1 VTASTVVR
9 RHWPTVRALAIEFVT
24 GRPPRPSTRLQ
35 RLDTRC
41 PGSLGRV
48 ARKDVIAGVVGC
60 EVCGH
65 IVNICQH
72 PDGGPGPFVVEHDLE
87 GKELA

>member
-24 GRPPRPSTRLQ
+24 GRPPRPPTRLQ

-41 PGSLGRV
+41 RGSLGQVHRRLV
-48 ARKDVIAGVVGC
+48 MNGTAGC

-72 PDGGPGPFVVEHDLE
+72 PDGGPGPHIAPHDLE
-87 GKELA
+87 GTPI